1 MKKLVL
7 LSLILLILIPELDAQ
22 RRNGRIRRRS
32 SSAGSI
38 VASFGPAYCFG
49 DSKDSPF
56 SKTFLDGTNANFS
69 LGFRQRFPT
78 NFAYKG
84 TLTYGDYTGTENST
98 SRGLDFH
105 SQIIQLSAR
114 AEYWYEFALQK
125 RRRYKPHS
133 VYGFVGAG
141 ISSASITHDFKNNYT
156 EEKFLEKFGNLRTK
170 DKDLTEVTPY
180 GFGYQYDF
188 NSKFLLGAEVGWQ
201 FPLSDFL
208 DGLDPGE
215 SSKSNDILFGV
226 SVTLAYKIF

>member
-141 ISSASITHDFKNNYT
+141 ISSANISHPFRANLTD
-156 EEKFLEKFGNLRTK
+156 EEFEKKYVEARST
-170 DKDLTEVTPY
+170 DITEVTPY

-188 NSKFLLGAEVGWQ
+188 NNKFLLGAEVGWQ
-201 FPLSDFL
+201 FPLSDYL
-208 DGLDPGE
+208 DGLHPTSG